1 MGNLYHA
8 QQEKLGKSGKK
19 SYIKVIHTSCCRR
32 CERRKMDGIR
42 SSKRDISS
50 IIEEHDSTDILL
62 GSTVDLP
69 VFVTKI

>member
-1 MGNLYHA
+1 
-8 QQEKLGKSGKK
+8 
-19 SYIKVIHTSCCRR
+19 
-32 CERRKMDGIR
+32 MDGIR